1 MASKK
6 ASQLA
11 DALNR
16 KIIVRFSTSYEP
28 GWIDG
33 YVLDIGPRFFLLAII
48 DDYRKFNGFQCSRI
62 SDVRKLRIPAPYA
75 VVIVAALRKRGQ
87 IIRRKPN
94 INLAGLPELLKAAS
108 RLFPLITI
116 HREGAKPGICEIGRA
131 IDVNKDRLLFHEI
144 DPGAIWY
151 KKLTS
156 FPLNE
161 ITRVE
166 FGGGYEEALFLV
178 GGEPRRIKSQ
188 SR

>member
-6 ASQLA
+6 SSQLA

-16 KIIVRFSTSYEP
+16 KIIVRFSTPFEP
-28 GWIDG
+28 GWVEG

-48 DDYRKFNGFQCSRI
+48 DDYQKFNGFQCSRI
-62 SDVRKLRIPAPYA
+62 SDVRQLRVPAPYA
-75 VVIVAALRKRGQ
+75 DFIVAALRKRGQ

-94 INLAGLPELLKAAS
+94 INLAGLPELLKTAS

-116 HREGAKPGICEIGRA
+116 HRQEAKPDICEIGRA
-131 IDVNKDRLLFHEI
+131 IDVDKNRLLFHEI

-151 KKLTS
+151 KRLTS

-166 FGGGYEEALFLV
+166 FGGGYEEALHLV
-178 GGEPRRIKSQ
+178 GGEPKEIKSH